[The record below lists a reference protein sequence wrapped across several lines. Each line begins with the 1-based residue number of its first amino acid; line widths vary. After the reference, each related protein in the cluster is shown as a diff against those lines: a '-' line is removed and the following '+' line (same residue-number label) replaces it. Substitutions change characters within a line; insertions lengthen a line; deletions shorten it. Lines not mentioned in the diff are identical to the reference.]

1 MRQRPFSLIGNDV
14 LDAVRRLLDGALR
27 DWCADWGVERDG
39 LVLECLRAWEGE
51 QQLPAAPAWRQP
63 WRSGDGMLSL
73 AWAAEL
79 PAQLQKLL
87 FAPDRQYM
95 PSAGTPH
102 TAVAAGAAAWDAL
115 VGAMAAAAMPGGA
128 AAGEAAAPPAEHWR
142 RASGALLIVLR
153 VGKQACHAVLD
164 HEALQALAE
173 QLALRG
179 ALRRPAADK
188 LAPVDFHA
196 MLADL
201 PVALPVALGSAQVDF
216 GSLVGL
222 RAGDVIRLD
231 TAADSAL
238 QVRGPSGAALFD
250 GYLGRAG
257 EAMALELIPHE
268 STNGVKHEHE

>member
-1 MRQRPFSLIGNDV
+1 MRQRPFSLIGNDL
-14 LDAVRRLLDGALR
+14 LDAVRRLLDEALR
-27 DWCADWGVERDG
+27 GWCADWGVERDG

-51 QQLPAAPAWRQP
+51 QQLPAAPVWRQP
-63 WRSGDGMLSL
+63 WRSGDGTLSL

-87 FAPDRQYM
+87 FGPDRQYM

-102 TAVAAGAAAWDAL
+102 TAVAAAAAAWDEL
-115 VGAMAAAAMPGGA
+115 VHAVAAAAMPGGT
-128 AAGEAAAPPAEHWR
+128 AAGEAAAAPAAHWR
-142 RASGALLIVLR
+142 HASGALLIVLR